1 MDNEY
6 SLSIDLLDFTNMSDS
21 RKEKTRAKLRDA
33 VVAEAIEQGFGSVSV
48 SGVVKRAQVSA
59 GTIYVHFENKDDML
73 QKVFLEIKR
82 EFHAIM
88 RLANEEPQSDKMIR
102 RMWFDMF
109 AFVSEHPSDFLFL
122 EYGSAAHFLTPEQ
135 QSEVNGMYEE
145 INAMIQRGIEDGT
158 LVPLHVSTVS
168 LLLVA
173 PAMQLARSA
182 ALTGSTIP
190 SDIVVQTF
198 ERVWRSISADPLS
211 NPPTGK
217 IE

>member
-1 MDNEY
+1 MY
-6 SLSIDLLDFTNMSDS
+6 DS
-21 RKEKTRAKLRDA
+21 RKEKTKAKLRDA
-33 VVAEAIEQGFGSVSV
+33 VIAEAIEQGFGSASV
-48 SGVVKRAQVSA
+48 SGVVNRAQVSA
-59 GTIYVHFENKDDML
+59 GTIYVHYANKDDML

-88 RLANEEPQSDKMIR
+88 CLANEELHSDKMIR

-109 AFVSEHPSDFLFL
+109 DFVSERPSDFLFL

-135 QSEVNGMYEE
+135 KSEVDGMYAE
-145 INAMIQRGIEDGT
+145 INTMVQRGIEDGT

-182 ALTGSTIP
+182 VISGRTIP
-190 SDIVVQTF
+190 SDIVEQTF
-198 ERVWRSISADPLS
+198 EQVWRSISADPLS
-211 NPPTGK
+211 APPTGNL
-217 IE
+217 E